1 VKSRPV
7 QIAPSILSADF
18 AALGRD
24 IAAAERGGAD
34 LIHVDVMDGHFVPNI
49 TIGPPV
55 VRAIRRVATRPLDV
69 HLMIE
74 DPDRF
79 IEEFVAA
86 GASMVS
92 VHVEV
97 VRHLNRTVS
106 FIRKLGAKAGVVI
119 NPATPASSLEDIAP
133 DVDFVLVMSV
143 NPGFGGQA
151 FIPHS
156 LEKLR
161 RVRSV
166 LDGAAPPPSSR
177 LTAVSTSRTSRTSL
191 RLARTSS
198 WPARR
203 SSEARTRRPPP
214 ASCVLQPIN
223 WSVDNPRTRIT
234 RVRVRYADTD
244 QMGVVYYANYL
255 VWFEIGRTEWL
266 RDAGWNYR
274 DMEETGVAL
283 PVIEAHC
290 EYRQP
295 ARYDDEIEIRTTAT
309 AMTPARLRFDYQAVR
324 VAGDQ
329 LIAEGHTVHA
339 ALGANGRPCRLPSR
353 VRELLG

>member
-74 DPDRF
+74 DPDRY
-79 IEEFVAA
+79 IEEFVSA

-92 VHVEV
+92 VHLEV

-166 LDGAAPPPSSR
+166 LDGAGSS
-177 LTAVSTSRTSRTSL
+177 
-191 RLARTSS
+191 
-198 WPARR
+198 
-203 SSEARTRRPPP
+203 
-214 ASCVLQPIN
+214 
-223 WSVDNPRTRIT
+223 
-234 RVRVRYADTD
+234 
-244 QMGVVYYANYL
+244 
-255 VWFEIGRTEWL
+255 
-266 RDAGWNYR
+266 
-274 DMEETGVAL
+274 AL
-283 PVIEAHC
+283 
-290 EYRQP
+290 
-295 ARYDDEIEIRTTAT
+295 IEIDGGIDQSNVADVV
-309 AMTPARLRFDYQAVR
+309 AAGANIL
-324 VAGDQ
+324 VAGQAIFGSSDAEAATRALRASANQ
-329 LIAEGHTVHA
+329 LVG
-339 ALGANGRPCRLPSR
+339 G
-353 VRELLG
+353 